1 MKPLDIYKNFGSS
14 SSTDV
19 FKYLIDT
26 LKESNTTW
34 DHFVNWTKVFGGVK
48 QIEVDLNILNYLI
61 GKDDFAKEMEFLLKK
76 HPTLL
81 RTIPILLACR
91 EQDSDILTVSSGGKL
106 TYEAFNFINK
116 KTLTAKDIAQTIK
129 FMKETGLADIFT
141 SKKIKNVID
150 YVIGIEVGLDSN
162 ARKNRS
168 GKTME
173 GIVEIF
179 IKAICL
185 RNKYRYIKEATA
197 GKLKEV
203 FGLDV
208 PVDKSSRRYDFVVH
222 NGHTLCLIETNF
234 YGGGGSKLKA
244 TAGEYKSLQTFLRK
258 SGYPFIWITD
268 GVGWKT
274 TLRPLEEAFNQIDHV
289 LNLSMVENGVLEHI
303 IKENIK

>member
-1 MKPLDIYKNFGSS
+1 MKPLDIYKNFGCTRSV
-14 SSTDV
+14 DV

-61 GKDDFAKEMEFLLKK
+61 GKTDFTKEMEFLLKR
-76 HPTLL
+76 HPTIL

-91 EQDSDILTVSSGGKL
+91 ERDSEILSVSSGGKL

-116 KTLTAKDIAQTIK
+116 TTLTVKDIAQTIK
-129 FMKETGLADIFT
+129 FMKETGLADILT

-197 GKLKEV
+197 GKIKEV

-222 NGHTLCLIETNF
+222 NGHALCLIETNF
-234 YGGGGSKLKA
+234 YGGPGSKLKA

-268 GVGWKT
+268 GIGWKT
-274 TLRPLEEAFNQIDHV
+274 TIRPLEEAFNQIDHV
-289 LNLSMVENGVLEHI
+289 LNLSMVENGVLEYI
-303 IKENIK
+303 IKEYK